1 MFKTIEDISYER
13 KDDEDLTRKQLEKE
27 VLTKGAWATI
37 VFKYQEI
44 DQKTNDFGAEKAA
57 IVRYRKRKGYYTQ
70 QKSDSGIGFIRIKRL
85 NNLEEVEISLSEL
98 SEYFELTESRLL
110 QIAQKV
116 NLTRKENDN

>member
-13 KDDEDLTRKQLEKE
+13 KDDEDLTLKQLEKE

-57 IVRYRKRKGYYTQ
+57 NVRYRKRKGYYTQ
-70 QKSDSGIGFIRIKRL
+70 QRAFAIT
-85 NNLEEVEISLSEL
+85 NAV
-98 SEYFELTESRLL
+98 
-110 QIAQKV
+110 QAQKIV
-116 NLTRKENDN
+116 KILSGWFPEETAESS